1 MSQGHLVRFGH
12 RQEMDM
18 KGTMG
23 FSSFGSKGKRGEWK
37 SVEERGK
44 RTKERREINWE
55 VRKNEVRKGGGARE
69 KESYKGT
76 E

>member
-37 SVEERGK
+37 EEERGRTGKKNK
-44 RTKERREINWE
+44 RETGDKL
-55 VRKNEVRKGGGARE
+55 G
-69 KESYKGT
+69 ST
-76 E
+76 EE